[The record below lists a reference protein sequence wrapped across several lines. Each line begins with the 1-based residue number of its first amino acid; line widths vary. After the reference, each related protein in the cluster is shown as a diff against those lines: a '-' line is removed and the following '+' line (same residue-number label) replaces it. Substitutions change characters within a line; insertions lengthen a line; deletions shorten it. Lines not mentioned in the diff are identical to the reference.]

1 MLMKDI
7 IKQNLNDEVYIET
20 LINRVISQRN
30 EALNNVALLEAE
42 ILKANL
48 ILQRLTEEIK
58 ELKEQVILNSSKE

>member
-1 MLMKDI
+1 MKDI